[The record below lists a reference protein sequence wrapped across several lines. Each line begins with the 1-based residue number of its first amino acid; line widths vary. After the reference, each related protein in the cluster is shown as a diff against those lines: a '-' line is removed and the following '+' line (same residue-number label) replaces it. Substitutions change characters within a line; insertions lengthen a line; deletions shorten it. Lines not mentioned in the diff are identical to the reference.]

1 MYEVVGLRLF
11 QGDGASKAGQDHKK
25 EGHVVEEVTAVAKL
39 RRKAALVSTGQGP
52 EFFGLTP
59 IFWCP
64 RGHQK

>member
-25 EGHVVEEVTAVAKL
+25 EGHVVEVVTAVARL
-39 RRKAALVSTGQGP
+39 RRKAALVSMGQGP
-52 EFFGLTP
+52 ELSGLTA